1 MNKKYS
7 QAFFDLVAEYENLS
21 ENGIPAFFDEKV
33 YLKLIAF
40 YREDD
45 QLDRALEVVE
55 HALQHHGFSS
65 DFYIK
70 KAQLLLDAHKE
81 EETLQVLDKA
91 ATFAPSEPEINLLRA
106 EALIYMGYAQD
117 AFSIIEQ
124 LKENNDRKVL
134 SDVYLVE
141 ALAYESRE
149 EFERMFYALKAALK
163 ENPANKEALERL
175 WLCVELSKK
184 YEESVALHEE
194 ILEVDAYSFMAWY
207 NLGHA
212 HAYLGNYEVAIE
224 AYEYAFLI
232 DENFEYAYR
241 DCADLCFE
249 LKQYNKALNIYLEYV
264 ENFEADGDVLLFIGR
279 CYQYMGDYD
288 AARTAFT
295 RAIYLD
301 PLNDEVYFHIGE
313 CYARENNWD
322 NAIHYYRKALSIED
336 QQEEYYAALALA
348 YVQTEVDEK
357 AAPNFKR
364 AIDIAPEESKYW
376 INYANFLM
384 ETGQGEAALQ
394 LLEEAEDY
402 AAGTELLYA
411 RIACLFYIGRR
422 QEALYWLG
430 EALYEDYAA
439 YPSLFHFY
447 PALEEDREIVG
458 MVQEFMG

>member
-1 MNKKYS
+1 M
-7 QAFFDLVAEYENLS
+7 
-21 ENGIPAFFDEKV
+21 I
-33 YLKLIAF
+33 I

-55 HALQHHGFSS
+55 HALKHHSFSS

-70 KAQLLLDAHKE
+70 KAQILLDSHKE
-81 EETLQVLDKA
+81 EETLQVLEQA
-91 ATFAPSEPEINLLRA
+91 AIFAPSEPEIFLLKA
-106 EALIYMGYAQD
+106 EALIYLGYSHD
-117 AFSIIEQ
+117 AFEILED
-124 LKENNDRKVL
+124 LKNSSDKKVL
-134 SDVYLVE
+134 SDAYLVE
-141 ALAYESRE
+141 ALAYESQE

-194 ILEVDAYSFMAWY
+194 ILDDDAYSFMAWY

-212 HAYLGNYEVAIE
+212 HAYLGNYQLAIE

-249 LKQYNKALNIYLEYV
+249 LKEYQKALSIYLEYI
-264 ENFEADGDVLLFIGR
+264 ENFEADGDVLLLVGR
-279 CYQYMGDYD
+279 CYQYLKDYD
-288 AARTAFT
+288 AARLAYT

-313 CYARENNWD
+313 CYAGEQAWD
-322 NAIHYYRKALSIED
+322 NAIHYYQKALSIED
-336 QQEEYYAALALA
+336 QQEEYYAALGEA
-348 YVQTEVDEK
+348 YAQIEADED

-376 INYANFLM
+376 IKFANFLM
-384 ETGQGEAALQ
+384 EADRATEALE
-394 LLEEAEDY
+394 LLEEAENF
-402 AAGTELLYA
+402 AAGTELLYS
-411 RIACLFYIGRR
+411 RIGCLFNIGRR

-430 EALYEDYAA
+430 EALYEDYKA
-439 YPSLFHFY
+439 YPSLFKFY
-447 PALEEDREIVG
+447 PALENDAEVVATIAT
-458 MVQEFMG
+458 FME

>member
-1 MNKKYS
+1 MNKKNN
-7 QAFFDLVAEYENLS
+7 QALFDLVTEYENLS
-21 ENGIPAFFDEKV
+21 ENGVPAFFDEKV

-55 HALQHHGFSS
+55 HALKHHGFSS

-70 KAQLLLDAHKE
+70 KAQLLLDSHQE
-81 EETLQVLDKA
+81 EETLQVLEQA
-91 ATFAPSEPEINLLRA
+91 ATFAPSEPEIYLLKA
-106 EALIYMGYAQD
+106 EALIYLGYSRD
-117 AFSIIEQ
+117 AFNILED
-124 LKENNDRKVL
+124 LKGTTDRKVL

-141 ALAYESRE
+141 ALAFESQE

-194 ILEVDAYSFMAWY
+194 ILDADAYSFMAWY

-212 HAYLGNYEVAIE
+212 HAYLGNYETAIE
-224 AYEYAFLI
+224 AYEFAFVI

-249 LKQYNKALNIYLEYV
+249 LKNYQKALKIYLEYID
-264 ENFEADGDVLLFIGR
+264 NFEADGDVLLLVGR
-279 CYQYMGDYD
+279 CYQYLFDYD

-313 CYARENNWD
+313 CYAGEKAWD

-336 QQEEYYAALALA
+336 QQEEYYAALAQA
-348 YVQTEVDEK
+348 YVQTETVDK

-376 INYANFLM
+376 INFANFLM
-384 ETGQGEAALQ
+384 ETGQGEKALN
-394 LLEEAEDY
+394 LLEDAENY

-411 RIACLFYIGRR
+411 RIACLFNLGRR

-430 EALYEDYAA
+430 EALYEDYDA
-439 YPSLFHFY
+439 YPSLFSFY
-447 PALEEDREIVG
+447 PVLENDPAVVG
-458 MVQEFMG
+458 LIQEYMS